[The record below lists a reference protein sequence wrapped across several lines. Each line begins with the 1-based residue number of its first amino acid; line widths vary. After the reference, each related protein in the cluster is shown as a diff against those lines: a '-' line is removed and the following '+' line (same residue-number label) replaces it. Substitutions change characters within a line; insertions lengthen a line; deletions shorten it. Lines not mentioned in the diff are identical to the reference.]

1 MPKRILSTEQEKEV
15 IELYVS
21 GAALSE
27 IKAAYSLTSDQIIYG
42 ALYRN
47 GVSKD
52 RRGKP
57 GKMDKPMPSE
67 NVARALNVTLDG
79 TDSVV
84 KTETVERKGRYRFA
98 VEFRVKHTVSAD
110 SMEAAIAQVKG
121 YHGFEE
127 VLVVRKIG
135 E

>member
-1 MPKRILSTEQEKEV
+1 MPRRILSLDQEKEI
-15 IELYVS
+15 IELYMS
-21 GAALSE
+21 GTALDE
-27 IKAAYSLTSDQIIYG
+27 IKAAYSLSSHSHIYG
-42 ALYRN
+42 VLTRN
-47 GVSKD
+47 GLGPTRSK
-52 RRGKP
+52 KP
-57 GKMDKPMPSE
+57 GNSQKPMPSDS
-67 NVARALNVTLDG
+67 VTRALNVTVDEKE
-79 TDSVV
+79 TVV
-84 KTETVERKGRYRFA
+84 STSTVERKGRFRFS